1 MAFLPVSLSAKL
13 NGKSAN
19 AQALK
24 RQIARRW
31 VHLCAFVRRWNART
45 PQTGPLRPELAHNLS
60 AFGTASGVSTTVVM
74 QKIHILTD
82 Y

>member
-1 MAFLPVSLSAKL
+1 L
-13 NGKSAN
+13 NGKSAD

-31 VHLCAFVRRWNART
+31 VHLYAFVRRSSART
-45 PQTGPLRPELAHNLS
+45 PQTGPLRPELARNLS
-60 AFGTASGVSTTVVM
+60 AFGTESGVSATTVM